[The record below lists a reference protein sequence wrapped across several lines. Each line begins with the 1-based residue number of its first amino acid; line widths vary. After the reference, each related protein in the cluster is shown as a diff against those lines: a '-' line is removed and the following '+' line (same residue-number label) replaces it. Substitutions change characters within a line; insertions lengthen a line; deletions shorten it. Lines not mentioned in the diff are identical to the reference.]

1 MRILFLPRYCPLG
14 ASSRYRIWQYVPLF
28 ERAGHEV
35 EVQPLLAD
43 GYLEEWYKSRRKGWQ
58 WLTAG
63 YWRRLLGALRVRH
76 FDAVICEQ
84 EIWPFLPAFVELFFQ
99 RLSPRFFVDYD
110 DAAYTKYSRWT
121 VLRQKI
127 PRIMAAAEA
136 VVVGNNHLADYARLF
151 AQQVHVIPTVVDLSR
166 YPNQCCDGPSNT
178 VRVAWIGTPDT
189 ARFLK
194 PLIPIMEKLQYAHPR
209 LSFRFIGAGDGFL
222 SNGLRAEVPAWAE
235 RTEAHLLSECHI
247 GIMPL
252 PDGEFMRGKCGL
264 KLIQYMACGLPV
276 VASPVGVN
284 TEIVEEGKNGFL
296 AATSDEWF
304 EKLDKLVR
312 HAELRLSLGEAGR
325 AKVAAGYTIEHG
337 FAKWQEI
344 LAGRQH
350 WREFQQP
357 HDGPHLRPKRPIRTI
372 EHPPA

>member
-1 MRILFLPRYCPLG
+1 MRILFLPRYGPQG

-35 EVQPLLAD
+35 EVRPLLDD
-43 GYLEEWYKSRRKGWQ
+43 GYLGELYQTGRRGWR
-58 WLTAG
+58 WLATG
-63 YWRRLLGALRVRH
+63 YGRRLLGVFQLRD

-99 RLSPRFFVDYD
+99 RLSPRYFVDYD
-110 DAAYTKYSRWT
+110 DAAYTKYSRWRM
-121 VLRQKI
+121 LQRKI
-127 PRIMAAAEA
+127 PRIMAAAET
-136 VVVGNNHLADYARLF
+136 VVVGNNHLAGYARQF
-151 AQQVHVIPTVVDLSR
+151 AQRVCVIPTVVDLSR
-166 YPNQCCDGPSNT
+166 YPNRTHAGTSET
-178 VRVAWIGTPDT
+178 IRVAWIGTPES
-189 ARFLK
+189 ARYLK
-194 PLIPIMEKLQYAHPR
+194 PLIPMMERLQHAHPS
-209 LSFRFIGAGDGFL
+209 LSFRFIGAGDGFP
-222 SNGLRAEVPAWAE
+222 SNGLRAEVPAWSE
-235 RTEAHLLSECHI
+235 RTETNLLSECHV

-284 TEIVEEGKNGFL
+284 SEIVEEGKNGFL
-296 AATSDEWF
+296 AATKDEWF

-312 HAELRLSLGEAGR
+312 HPELRLSLGEVGR

-344 LAGRQH
+344 LAENH
-350 WREFQQP
+350 SSS
-357 HDGPHLRPKRPIRTI
+357 
-372 EHPPA
+372 